1 MINHFQLE
9 VVIIDINTNDYLCA
23 LIHHQEAK
31 KQGISNKDSL
41 LMNGQERKGLAVRV
55 VLTDSLVKNHQIGL
69 PKNFAEEQKIK
80 EGDILDFEILGI
92 PKSADCIAKR
102 LNKQELDYPEIY
114 QIISDLV
121 DYQLND
127 AMVAFYLASV
137 FWDSVSLDEVYFMT
151 KAMVET
157 GDTFDFGPQTADKH
171 STGGLCGNRITPIIV
186 SIVSSLG
193 VTMPKT
199 SSRAVTSPAGTA
211 DTMEVLTPIV
221 FPAEKI
227 KELIKKNHG
236 CLIWGALDIAPSDS
250 RMIRVAH
257 QLPGEP
263 IPKLVTS
270 IMAKK
275 VAMGAK
281 YLIIDVPVNP
291 TAKVKTLKEADEIK
305 SLFLYLGKRF
315 KVKVKVISYYSFG
328 PVGRGIGP
336 ALEARDILR
345 VLQRKEKRPL
355 DLEKKG
361 VYYAGELLEM
371 TGRVDSG
378 KGQEEAQK
386 CLDSGQAWKQFQKI
400 IKAQGGKPDVDSE
413 NVQLG
418 GIVYPLRATKEGR
431 VRMIEN
437 QDLAIVAKSLGN
449 PSNKLAGVYLE
460 KMPGEL
466 VKEGDVLCSLYTTSQ
481 ARLNIG
487 LEALKSHP
495 IYLLD

>member
-1 MINHFQLE
+1 MNIFQLK
-9 VVIIDINTNDYLCA
+9 VIILDLDTDGGFYVFLPRLEAQEHGINNRDV
-23 LIHHQEAK
+23 
-31 KQGISNKDSL
+31 L
-41 LMNGQERKGLAVRV
+41 LMSGSERKGLAVKV
-55 VLTDSLVKNHQIGL
+55 FLTDSLVKDHQVGL
-69 PKNFAEEQKIK
+69 SKNFAQKFDIKNEEV
-80 EGDILDFEILGI
+80 LNFEILGI
-92 PKSADCIAKR
+92 PKSAPFIAKR
-102 LNKQELDYPEIY
+102 LNKQELSYPEIY
-114 QIISDLV
+114 QVISDLV

-127 AMVAFYLASV
+127 AMVAFYLASI
-137 FWDSVSLDEVYFMT
+137 FWDTVSLDETYFIT

-157 GDTFDFGPQTADKH
+157 GDKFDFGPQTADKH

-186 SIVSSLG
+186 SIVTSLG
-193 VTMPKT
+193 VIMPKT

-211 DTMEVLTPIV
+211 DTMEVITPVV

-227 KELIKKNHG
+227 REFVKKTNG
-236 CLIWGALDIAPSDS
+236 CIIWGALDVAPSDS

-305 SLFLYLGKRF
+305 DLFLYLGKRF
-315 KVKVKVISYYSFG
+315 KVKIKVISYYSFG

-345 VLQRKEKRPL
+345 VMQKKEGRPV
-355 DLEKKG
+355 DLEKKA

-371 TGRVDSG
+371 TGRVAPG

-386 CLDSGQAWKQFQKI
+386 CMDEGQAWKQFQKI
-400 IKAQGGKPDVDSE
+400 IKVQGGDPDIDSE
-413 NVQLG
+413 DIELG
-418 GIVYPLRATKEGR
+418 NIVYPLRATKEGR

-449 PSNKLAGVYLE
+449 PRNKKAGVYLE

-466 VKEGDVLCSLYTTSQ
+466 VKAGDVLCSLYATSR

-487 LEALKSHP
+487 LKALKSNP
-495 IYLLD
+495 IYILD

>member
-1 MINHFQLE
+1 MNHFQLE
-9 VVIIDINTNDYLCA
+9 AIIIDAEMDGDLDVF
-23 LIHHQEAK
+23 IHHQEAK
-31 KQGISNKDSL
+31 KQGIRD
-41 LMNGQERKGLAVRV
+41 
-55 VLTDSLVKNHQIGL
+55 TDSLMMSGHDQRSLAVGVILTNSLVKIRQVGISKDLAARMNIR
-69 PKNFAEEQKIK
+69 A
-80 EGDILDFEILGI
+80 GDILDFEILGL
-92 PKSADCIAKR
+92 PKSAAYINQR
-102 LNKQELDYPEIY
+102 LNGQELDYP
-114 QIISDLV
+114 QTHQVISDLV

-137 FWDSVSLDEVYFMT
+137 FWDTISLDELYFIT

-157 GDTFDFGPQTADKH
+157 GTKFDFGPEVADKH

-186 SIVSSLG
+186 SIVTSFG

-211 DTMEVLTPIV
+211 DTFEVLAPVV
-221 FPAEKI
+221 FSAKEI
-227 KELIKKNHG
+227 KSLIKKNHG
-236 CLIWGALDIAPSDS
+236 CIIWGAFDVVPSDN
-250 RMIRVAH
+250 RIIRVAH

-281 YLIIDVPVNP
+281 YLIIDIPVNP
-291 TAKVKTLKEADEIK
+291 TAKVKTLKEANEIE

-345 VLQRKEKRPL
+345 VMQRKDDRPL

-361 VYYAGELLEM
+361 VYYAGELLEL
-371 TGRVDSG
+371 TGRVAPG
-378 KGQEEAQK
+378 TGQKEAQK
-386 CLDSGQAWKQFQKI
+386 CLDSGRAWKQLQKI
-400 IKAQGGKPDVDSE
+400 IKTQGGNPQIDSE
-413 NVQLG
+413 EVQLG
-418 GIVYPLRATKEGR
+418 NIIYPLRASKTGR

-437 QDLAIVAKSLGN
+437 QDLASVAKNLGA
-449 PSNKLAGVYLE
+449 PFDKKAGVYLE
-460 KMPGEL
+460 KLPGEL
-466 VKEGDVLCSLYTTSQ
+466 VKEGDTLCSLYATSQ
-481 ARLNIG
+481 ARLNLG
-487 LEALKSHP
+487 LEALEDYP